1 MGVVNYEQGYS
12 AEGCND
18 GDREKAM
25 SMRAC
30 AFAFAALAALSL
42 QGMVAASDVQMLGE
56 AEVREYLIWN
66 SPWEGRANPP
76 QLYSFRTVFRKRRDR
91 LIAETISY
99 ATNQRS
105 ASVVTFRDGRIGW
118 QDSNGADVDVAV
130 GESGDLMGSATS
142 TDKNLQIVF
151 KPRP

>member
-1 MGVVNYEQGYS
+1 MN
-12 AEGCND
+12 
-18 GDREKAM
+18 R
-25 SMRAC
+25 RAC
-30 AFAFAALAALSL
+30 AFAFAAQAALSL
-42 QGMVAASDVQMLGE
+42 PGMAAAPDVQTLSE
-56 AEVREYLIWN
+56 AEVREHLIWN

-76 QLYSFRTVFRKRRDR
+76 QLYSFRTVFRKRRDT

-105 ASVVTFRDGRIGW
+105 GSVVTVRDGRVAW

-130 GESGDLMGSATS
+130 GESGDLRGSAIS